1 MNKRLAFLMVAL
13 SAYSTLSG
21 CTTSPTDTSEIVTVG
36 NSSNSTNLNS
46 SNNDSNVIYS
56 DSSADVTTIKLGS
69 TIQINGDGVNVENNT
84 ITVTKGGTYQL
95 NGTLSNGQLVVNAS
109 DTDKVELQLNG
120 VEITSQTTA
129 PIFIMNADKT
139 TLTLMDGTKNII
151 TDASTY
157 VYEDA
162 TTDEPNAAIFSKD
175 DLKIDGTGSLTVNAN
190 YNNGIASKDDLDIK
204 NGNIT
209 ITAINNGLKG
219 KDSIEIENGT
229 FVIKSGGDAIKSDN
243 TTDTTKGWITING
256 GNFDLVATG
265 DGIQAETN
273 LVVNNGSFNI
283 ETGGGSENSSS
294 TSSGWGQW
302 APPGYQETN
311 SDTEETTSA
320 KALKAGV
327 NVTIEGG
334 TFNIDSSDDAIHT
347 NDSIVIN
354 GGELI
359 ISSGDDG
366 IHADTTLEING
377 GKIDIKKSYEGLES
391 VTLTINDGNIHLV
404 ASDDGMNAAGGNDNS
419 AMNNRPGKNHF
430 SSGNGMIYLNG
441 GYVHLD
447 AAGDG
452 IDANGSIEMTNGT
465 VIVNGPTN
473 GGNGILDYDSN
484 FNISGGL
491 LIGAG
496 SSEMLQT
503 PSTSS
508 TQNTMVVNTNL
519 SNGTLL
525 NIKDKSGNNI
535 LTFTP
540 SKSAQCIII
549 SSPNLKAGETYT
561 ISTGGSST
569 GTELDGLYTGGS
581 YSGGAELTTLTLS
594 NTVTTYGS
602 ASHGMNTMGGGMMP
616 PSNPM
621 HR

>member
-56 DSSADVTTIKLGS
+56 DSSADVTTIELGS

-162 TTDEPNAAIFSKD
+162 TNDEPNAAIFSKD

-302 APPGYQETN
+302 APPGYQETT
-311 SDTEETTSA
+311 SGTEETTSA

-441 GYVHLD
+441 GYVYLD
-447 AAGDG
+447 ATGDG

-484 FNISGGL
+484 FDISGGL

-602 ASHGMNTMGGGMMP
+602 ASHGMNTMGGGMLP

>member
-229 FVIKSGGDAIKSDN
+229 FVIKSGGDAIKSEN

-430 SSGNGMIYLNG
+430 SSGNGMIFLNG
-441 GYVHLD
+441 GYVYLD
-447 AAGDG
+447 ATGDG

-484 FNISGGL
+484 FDISGGL

-525 NIKDKSGNNI
+525 NIKDKSGNNV

-602 ASHGMNTMGGGMMP
+602 ASHGMNIMGGGMMP